1 MHLMSS
7 CDLSKKSCTP
17 CKKGVPPLKGAALK
31 ELQKEIDPNWQL
43 IDEAYLE
50 RSYSFKDFKEALAF
64 TNRVGEVAEAEGH
77 HPDIFLAY
85 GKVKIKLWTHK
96 INGLSENDFILARKC
111 DALL

>member
-1 MHLMSS
+1 MSS

>member
-1 MHLMSS
+1 MSS
-7 CDLSKKSCTP
+7 CDLSKKRCTP
-17 CKKGVPPLKGAALK
+17 CKKGVPPLKGSALK
-31 ELQKEIDPNWQL
+31 DLQKEIDPNWQL

-64 TNRVGEVAEAEGH
+64 TNKVGQVAENEGH
-77 HPDIFLAY
+77 HPDIFLSY

-111 DALL
+111 DPLL